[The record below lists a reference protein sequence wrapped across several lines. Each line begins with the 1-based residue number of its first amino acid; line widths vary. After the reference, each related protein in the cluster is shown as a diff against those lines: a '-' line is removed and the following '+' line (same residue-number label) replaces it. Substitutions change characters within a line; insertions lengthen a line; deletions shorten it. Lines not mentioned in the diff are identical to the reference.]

1 MTLNQVAHRVLAV
14 ALSAASAG
22 AMLFIG
28 LYQSRIVQRMW
39 CPLNGKGCEAVADA
53 PFARPFGL
61 PDGYIG
67 AVLYAIMLGLLFV
80 PPRERWAW
88 FALLVLGVLAVA
100 ANVIGV
106 YDMAKLGSFCTYCL
120 LTTAASPVLLWTL
133 WRLR

>member
-1 MTLNQVAHRVLAV
+1 M

-22 AMLFIG
+22 AMLYIG
-28 LYQSRIVQRMW
+28 LYQSRIVERMW

-80 PPRERWAW
+80 PTGERWAW
-88 FALLVLGVLAVA
+88 PALLVLGVLAVA

-106 YDMAKLGSFCTYCL
+106 YDMARLGSFCTYCL
-120 LTTAASPVLLWTL
+120 LTTAASPVLLWAL
-133 WRLR
+133 WHRR